1 MRTSEL
7 PRWAPAA
14 IAVFGFLAFWQVLAM
29 TVFAG
34 AHVLPGP
41 IAIAKGL
48 WIDRGYYASNIL
60 PTVIVAAKGYAFGNL
75 IAIILALVGT
85 VYPPTEGPIMRVAL
99 VAYGTPLLAIAP
111 ILVVVCSGDTAR
123 VILAALSVFFT
134 TLVGVQT
141 GLLQAD
147 TTSLNVITAY
157 GGRRWAQLFKVRLW
171 SCLPS
176 LFAAL
181 KIAAPSS
188 LLGAIIAEFLGTDRG
203 LGIGLVVAEQNLDSV
218 RTWGIAVVA
227 TAIAGISYGV
237 VDVIGQWAM
246 PWLPRGAG
254 RS

>member
-1 MRTSEL
+1 MIGL
-7 PRWAPAA
+7 L
-14 IAVFGFLAFWQVLAM
+14 ILWQVLAM

-48 WIDRGYYASNIL
+48 WSDRTYYAANIL
-60 PTVIVAAKGYAFGNL
+60 PTVIVAAKGYVFGNL
-75 IAIILALVGT
+75 IAIVLALIGT

-99 VAYGTPLLAIAP
+99 VAYGTPLLAVAP
-111 ILVVVCSGDTAR
+111 ILVVICSGDAAR

-147 TTSLNVITAY
+147 ATSLDVITAY
-157 GGRRWAQLFKVRLW
+157 GGRRWSQLFKVRLW

-188 LLGAIIAEFLGTDRG
+188 LLGAIIAEFLGADRG

-227 TAIAGISYGV
+227 TAIAGVAYGI
-237 VDVIGQWAM
+237 VDLIGQWSM
-246 PWLPRGAG
+246 PWLS
-254 RS
+254 RSANRS